1 MSQNSQLAASSRSP
15 LSSRPSVAKKPSATA
30 IAQSDSALLF
40 GLRKNQRQEDRMW
53 LVVAMS
59 SLALLV
65 FSLWG

>member
-1 MSQNSQLAASSRSP
+1 M
-15 LSSRPSVAKKPSATA
+15 T
-30 IAQSDSALLF
+30 QSDSALLF
-40 GLRKNQRQEDRMW
+40 GLQKNLRQEDRMW